1 MRLKNF
7 KKLGAITLCT
17 VMATSA
23 FGGTARAATINSNL
37 SIQDVTLV
45 QKVAVGQVDLTKE
58 YLNKYDFN
66 GDKLL
71 NILDATLMQKALV
84 EDYEYYSSSTN
95 TESSTYF
102 TSSSTVTTVVTEPN
116 TEETESETKSTVRT
130 TTEPTE
136 SKVKY
141 TTVPTTSVVTTTTIE
156 PTEAT
161 TLAPTSISVNKSSI
175 TLGVGEQYKLITT
188 CDVANVSI
196 TYSSNNTSVA
206 TVGDDGTITAKNIG
220 IADVSCETSNGL
232 TATCNVTVGEMAES
246 ITLNK
251 TSLTLGIGETFD
263 IDSYIPVG
271 TVAYFRNY
279 YSDNS
284 TVASVNISGGIV
296 TANSVGTATIT
307 CKLYNGATAT
317 CNVTVGEMADNVTL
331 NKTTLTLGVG
341 ETFDINS
348 YIPDGT
354 VAYFRI
360 YTSNNSEVAH
370 VEKSGGLVTAK
381 KQGTATITCKL
392 YNGATETC
400 TITVKAA
407 PSSVSLSVT
416 SQTIKVGDDF
426 IISENTNTGSYAYNF
441 TWSSSNKKVATVTKT
456 TSNKA
461 KISPRMQG
469 TATISIKTYN
479 GKTATCKVTVS
490 GSSVKCID
498 VSTWQGH
505 NIDFNKVKSDSI
517 DYVILRAG
525 YGRETYQKDD
535 TFETN
540 YAKAKAAGLKVGVYW
555 FSYAMSA
562 SEAITEAKACL
573 YCLGNKEL
581 DLPVYYD
588 MEYAPAITS
597 LSKSTY
603 TQMAVNFCDTIEDSG
618 YDAGVYA
625 SASVYS
631 YPLNYNT
638 VSNKYSIW
646 NAEWNN
652 YYTVNCDV
660 WQFTDCAKVNGI
672 SGNVDMSFIFNL
684 NIVK

>member
-1 MRLKNF
+1 MRLKNL
-7 KKLGAITLCT
+7 KKLVAIILCT
-17 VMATSA
+17 VIATSA
-23 FGGTARAATINSNL
+23 FGITANASIIDSDIT
-37 SIQDVTLV
+37 IQDVTLV

-58 YLNKYDFN
+58 YLSKYDYN
-66 GDKLL
+66 SDNLL

-84 EDYEYYSSSTN
+84 EDYEYSSSSTN

-116 TEETESETKSTVRT
+116 TEETESETKATVRT

-136 SKVKY
+136 STVKY
-141 TTVPTTSVVTTTTIE
+141 TTVPTTTVVTTTTIE

-161 TLAPTSISVNKSSI
+161 TLAPTSISVNKSSL

-188 CDVANVSI
+188 CDVSNASI
-196 TYSSNNTSVA
+196 TYSSDNTTVA
-206 TVGDDGTITAKNIG
+206 TVSSDGTIAAQSNGSAVI
-220 IADVSCETSNGL
+220 SCKTSNGL
-232 TATCNVTVGEMAES
+232 IAKCTVTVKKMS
-246 ITLNK
+246 NSVSLNK
-251 TSLTLGIGETFD
+251 TSLELGINEEYKLIVSVD
-263 IDSYIPVG
+263 NESA
-271 TVAYFRNY
+271 AYFRYFSSSN
-279 YSDNS
+279 NNVA
-284 TVASVNISGGIV
+284 TVSSSGNIK
-296 TANSVGTATIT
+296 ALSVGTAAIT
-307 CKLYNGATAT
+307 CKLSNGKTAT
-317 CNVTVGEMADNVTL
+317 CNVTVGEMADSVTL
-331 NKTTLTLGVG
+331 NKSSLTLGVG

-354 VAYFRI
+354 SAYFRL
-360 YTSNNSEVAH
+360 YSSSATSTVSVDTNSGIVQAQ
-370 VEKSGGLVTAK
+370 KTGSAI
-381 KQGTATITCKL
+381 ITCKL
-392 YNGATETC
+392 YNGVNTTC

-407 PSSVSLSVT
+407 PSSVSLSVSSKT
-416 SQTIKVGDDF
+416 LKVGNDF
-426 IISENTNTGSYAYNF
+426 TISENTNTGSYAYNF

-469 TATISIKTYN
+469 TATITIKTYN
-479 GKTATCKVTVS
+479 GKTATCKITVS
-490 GSSVKCID
+490 GSSVKCVD
-498 VSTWQGH
+498 VSTWQGS
-505 NIDFNKVKSDSI
+505 NIDFNKVKSDGI

-525 YGRETYQKDD
+525 YGKETYQKDD

-540 YAKAKAAGLKVGVYW
+540 YSKAKAAGLKVGVYW

-562 SEAITEAKACL
+562 SEAISEAKACL
-573 YCLGNKEL
+573 YCLGNKQL
-581 DLPVYYD
+581 DMPVYYD

-631 YPLNYNT
+631 YPLNYDT
-638 VSNKYSIW
+638 ISSKYSIW
-646 NAEWNN
+646 NAEWNS
-652 YYTVNCDV
+652 YYTVNCDL
-660 WQFTDCAKVNGI
+660 WQYTDCAQVNGI
-672 SGNVDMSFIFNL
+672 SGNVDMSYIYNL